1 MLFLLGTQHD
11 VLLSEAAL
19 PDPVPAVARADLGVP
34 PPPPAIFQVAPVN
47 ESQVQL
53 RLSSNYSIH
62 SFSTF
67 RAPSCWMMTAMTPST
82 TSIVILSTPIMLRL
96 VRSKWSVSVSESS
109 PVTLEN
115 YTLDNVVSQPQ
126 RKVVS
131 SKSFT
136 FYFNLSFVNFHFWI

>member
-1 MLFLLGTQHD
+1 MFSIYQALKKYGVATTKNIQSNNKKDVEVVKMLGGGD
-11 VLLSEAAL
+11 EISESVKKL

-67 RAPSCWMMTAMTPST
+67 RAPSC
-82 TSIVILSTPIMLRL
+82 
-96 VRSKWSVSVSESS
+96 
-109 PVTLEN
+109 
-115 YTLDNVVSQPQ
+115 
-126 RKVVS
+126 
-131 SKSFT
+131 
-136 FYFNLSFVNFHFWI
+136 